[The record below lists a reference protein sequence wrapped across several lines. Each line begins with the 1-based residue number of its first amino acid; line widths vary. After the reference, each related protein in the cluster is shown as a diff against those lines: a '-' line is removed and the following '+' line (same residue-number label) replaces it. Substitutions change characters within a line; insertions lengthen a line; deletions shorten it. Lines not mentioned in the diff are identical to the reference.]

1 LRRALAAAAAVLL
14 IGGVVAGCSSGSS
27 NGDAKVD
34 VKKGGKELSGKTT
47 DNSFSIG
54 DAELPK
60 SFPTG
65 DVPLPEA
72 GELKAV
78 VSGTRA
84 GHPYFSLT
92 YSVKSGDLKSVASNY
107 KQALKTHGYAIE
119 SSSSVGGSSGSFAA
133 FTAVGPDWDVIA
145 YSGGT
150 ADAGGALSL
159 QVTAHDPS
167 KDLPGS

>member
-1 LRRALAAAAAVLL
+1 MWRVLASTVAVLL
-14 IGGVVAGCSSGSS
+14 IGGVVGGCSSEHS
-27 NGDAKVD
+27 NSGPKVA
-34 VKKGGKELSGKTT
+34 VKKDGKELSGSTT
-47 DNSFSIG
+47 DNSFSVG

-60 SFPTG
+60 SFPAG
-65 DVPLPEA
+65 DVPLPES

-78 VSGTRA
+78 VSGTREGA
-84 GHPYFSLT
+84 KYFSIT
-92 YSVKSGDLKSVASNY
+92 YSVKSGDLKSVATKY
-107 KQALKTHGYAIE
+107 KQALKDDGYAIE

-145 YSGGT
+145 YSGGA

-159 QVTAHDPS
+159 QVTTHDPS